1 MIIVLKKNVQEEK
14 LNFLINKIKEKD
26 CAASITFGKSADLL
40 TVTGDTYKLDADY
53 FKVFDFVVSVEKIT
67 KPFPLSAKSD
77 EICDLIVDVDG
88 QKIGGGNFCFI
99 AGPCSIESEKQIIET
114 ALKLKKIGVAMLR
127 GGAFKPRTS
136 PYSFQGLGSLGIEFL
151 VKAKKETGLPIVS
164 EITSPSQ
171 IDLFKDVDVWQIGAR
186 NMQNFELLKEVA
198 KTEKT
203 LLLKRGTSATLTEW
217 LCASEYLLAGG
228 AKNVI
233 LCERGVK
240 SFEPTSRASL
250 DFTSLSKVKE
260 LTKLPVIVDPSHAA
274 GLSKYVKPLSLAA
287 TAAGAD
293 GLMIEVHDRPET
305 ALSDGAQALTPDDFQ
320 GLYNDALKIL
330 PVVGKKIR

>member
-14 LNFLINKIKEKD
+14 LNFLINKIKEKG
-26 CAASITFGKSADLL
+26 CEASVIIGKSEDLL
-40 TVTGDTYKLDADY
+40 SVTGDTYKLDADY
-53 FKVFDFVVSVEKIT
+53 FKVFDFVTGVEKVS
-67 KPFPLSAKSD
+67 KPFPLAAKSD
-77 EICDLIVDVDG
+77 NSDDLIVDVSG
-88 QKIGGGNFCFI
+88 KKIGGGNFCFI
-99 AGPCSIESEKQIIET
+99 AGPCSVESEKQIIET
-114 ALKLKKIGVAMLR
+114 AFSLKKIGVSMLR

-136 PYSFQGLGSLGIEFL
+136 PYSFQGLGSLGIELL
-151 VKAKKETGLPIVS
+151 VKAKKETGLSIVS

-198 KTEKT
+198 KVGKP

-217 LCASEYLLAGG
+217 LLASEYLLAGG
-228 AKNVI
+228 AKDVV

-274 GLSKYVKPLSLAA
+274 GFSKYVKPLSLAA
-287 TAAGAD
+287 AAAGAD
-293 GLMIEVHDRPET
+293 GLMIEVHNLPEN
-305 ALSDGAQALTPDDFQ
+305 ALSDGAQALTPDDFK
-320 GLYNDALKIL
+320 GLYNDVLKIL
-330 PVVGKKIR
+330 PVVGKKIK

>member
-26 CAASITFGKSADLL
+26 CEASIVIGESEDFLS
-40 TVTGDTYKLDADY
+40 VTGDTYKLDADY
-53 FKVFDFVVSVEKIT
+53 FKVFDFVTGVEKIA
-67 KPFPLSAKSD
+67 KPFPLAAKSD
-77 EICDLIVDVDG
+77 NGDDLTVEVDG
-88 QKIGGGNFCFI
+88 RKIGGGNFCFI
-99 AGPCSIESEKQIIET
+99 AGPCSVESEKQIIET
-114 ALKLKKIGVAMLR
+114 AFSLKKIGVSMLR

-136 PYSFQGLGSLGIEFL
+136 PYSFQGLGSLGIELL

-164 EITSPSQ
+164 EITSPWQ

-198 KTEKT
+198 KVGKP

-217 LCASEYLLAGG
+217 LLASEYLLAGG
-228 AKNVI
+228 AKNII

-274 GLSKYVKPLSLAA
+274 GVSKYVKPLSLAA
-287 TAAGAD
+287 AAAGAD
-293 GLMIEVHDRPET
+293 GLMIEVHDLPEN

-320 GLYNDALKIL
+320 GLYNDVLKIL
-330 PVVGKKIR
+330 PVVGKKIN